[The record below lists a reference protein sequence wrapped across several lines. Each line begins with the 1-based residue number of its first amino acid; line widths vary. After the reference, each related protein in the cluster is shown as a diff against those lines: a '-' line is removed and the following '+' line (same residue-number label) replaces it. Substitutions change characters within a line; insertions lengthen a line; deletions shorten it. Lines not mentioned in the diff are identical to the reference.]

1 MTLPANF
8 LKRLR
13 ETVGDFYAGLSVTIT
28 LEVLRSLILSKCEI
42 SKHGVE
48 RGHRISSKFLF
59 LSPFEFLTPLA
70 MIDPTQHKLIRT
82 SGWLYLLLAVS
93 APFGLL
99 YVPGKIT
106 VPGNAAA
113 TAENVKSF
121 EDLIRIGIAS
131 ELFHQALVIFL
142 VFVLYKLFKP
152 VDEHLSRLLVALGAL
167 VSVPIMFVNVL
178 NYFAAFLILKDP
190 GFIASF
196 EQSQLDIL
204 AFLFIR
210 LHDKGIIIASIFW
223 GLWLFPFGM
232 LAIRSGFI
240 PRVYGYLLLLAGSG
254 YVIAAATNIV
264 LPAYS
269 SRVGQVTMILEM
281 GELPIILWLF
291 IRGLRPLKSSVV

>member
-1 MTLPANF
+1 
-8 LKRLR
+8 
-13 ETVGDFYAGLSVTIT
+13 
-28 LEVLRSLILSKCEI
+28 
-42 SKHGVE
+42 
-48 RGHRISSKFLF
+48 
-59 LSPFEFLTPLA
+59 
-70 MIDPTQHKLIRT
+70 MIDPAQHKLIRT

-93 APFGLL
+93 APFGLI

-113 TAENVKSF
+113 TAENIKSF
-121 EDLIRIGIAS
+121 EDLIRIGIVS

-178 NYFAAFLILKDP
+178 NYFATFLILKDP

-196 EQSQLDIL
+196 EQSQLDVL

-223 GLWLFPFGM
+223 GLWLFPFGI

-291 IRGLRPLKSSVV
+291 IRGLRPLKVSVV